1 VPPLI
6 ALFFDLPFGLEPKLH
21 VPIDRA
27 TGLLPEFVRAR
38 SYLAAPHHAKQL
50 LLQLLGEVL
59 ESLDG
64 GFVFDKGC
72 RSRCEF
78 DLVLYLLPLV
88 HRKPRRSH
96 GPASQPVLL
105 TTSIPAGR
113 LCSAFNARSC

>member
-1 VPPLI
+1 MWLSEPLPFVLGIREPPLI
-6 ALFFDLPFGLEPKLH
+6 ALFVDLPFGLEPKLH

-27 TGLLPEFVRAR
+27 TGLLPEFVGAR
-38 SYLAAPHHAKQL
+38 SHLSAPHHAKQL
-50 LLQLLGEVL
+50 LLQLLGERP

-96 GPASQPVLL
+96 GPASQPR
-105 TTSIPAGR
+105 A
-113 LCSAFNARSC
+113 A